1 MQIISLVLHLT
12 QGVVEIIPLQV
23 GYPISLYAICYY
35 INLNILYSVIVADV
49 ASTLAF
55 AAADTAAAD
64 VVVAAAPS

>member
-1 MQIISLVLHLT
+1 M
-12 QGVVEIIPLQV
+12 
-23 GYPISLYAICYY
+23 SLYAICYY